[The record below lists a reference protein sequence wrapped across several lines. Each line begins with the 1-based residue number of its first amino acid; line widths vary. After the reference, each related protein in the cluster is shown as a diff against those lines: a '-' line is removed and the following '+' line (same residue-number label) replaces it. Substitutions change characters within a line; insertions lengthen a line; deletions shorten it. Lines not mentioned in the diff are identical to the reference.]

1 VDTTNTTTTLS
12 YEDIPYEE
20 QLERNLKERLGNTK
34 VYLYED
40 VAKSNQVS
48 TQLEDHPEEAEEELV
63 TTDGRRLNALT
74 LTGLPI
80 SCLKT
85 QALFGYSSH
94 FDATP
99 TGLEW
104 INDWTTV
111 FVYPS
116 TKAAKVALRNLRKFA
131 AEDPDHDDFFTAKPI
146 PVNLWPPGTRAQ
158 TGPGVEPGSE
168 ARDMKSRINIRTAK
182 SSDTK
187 EKGARTASEFYKKH
201 GDNAGKEMYVN
212 PALQTSFRGKRR
224 RDDYGDEQSKRARLD
239 AELDSMHSTADSS
252 EAVEGNDPST
262 AISLRDRISGS
273 SERRPN
279 RRLRGLPS
287 KKPTKQS
294 LDDELDA
301 FLNAKA

>member
-1 VDTTNTTTTLS
+1 M
-12 YEDIPYEE
+12 
-20 QLERNLKERLGNTK
+20 
-34 VYLYED
+34 
-40 VAKSNQVS
+40 
-48 TQLEDHPEEAEEELV
+48 
-63 TTDGRRLNALT
+63 NALT

-111 FVYPS
+111 LVYPS
-116 TKAAKVALRNLRKFA
+116 TKAAKAALRNLRKFA

-146 PVNLWPPGTRAQ
+146 PVNLWPPGSRAQ
-158 TGPGVEPGSE
+158 AGPGAEPGSE
-168 ARDMKSRINIRTAK
+168 ARDMKSRINIRIAK

-201 GDNAGKEMYVN
+201 GGNAGKEMYVN
-212 PALQTSFRGKRR
+212 TALQTSSRGKRR
-224 RDDYGDEQSKRARLD
+224 RDDDGDEQNKRARLD
-239 AELDSMHSTADSS
+239 AELDSMHSTADNG
-252 EAVEGNDPST
+252 EATEENESFPS
-262 AISLRDRISGS
+262 IPLRDRISGP

-279 RRLRGLPS
+279 RRIRGLPA

-301 FLNAKA
+301 FLNAKE